1 VGHLVDA
8 DRGDDQEGVVLA
20 RRDLD
25 PVGVAQAEPA
35 FGDLRDGAAVSL
47 DLVLVV
53 SPGRVAARQARFEL
67 TAEGQS
73 LGGQHPLQAL
83 PRSFGDLPQRMGR

>member
-1 VGHLVDA
+1 
-8 DRGDDQEGVVLA
+8 
-20 RRDLD
+20 
-25 PVGVAQAEPA
+25 
-35 FGDLRDGAAVSL
+35 
-47 DLVLVV
+47 VV

-83 PRSFGDLPQRMGR
+83 PRSFGDLPQQMGR